1 MKLCKMELLGMF
13 CHRLP
18 ERTFKIGKR
27 YFPVCARC
35 TGFYIGTFLIY
46 TVLYLIYIDYTMSIG
61 LMGCLML
68 FPAIIDGTTQFFGF
82 RESNN
87 VLRLLTGLV
96 GGVGLGVLFKF
107 IKFIIIGG
115 VLVV

>member
-1 MKLCKMELLGMF
+1 MF

-18 ERTFKIGKR
+18 RRTFKIGNH

-35 TGFYIGTFLIY
+35 TGFYMGIFLVY
-46 TVLYLIYIDYTMSIG
+46 MVFYLWYIDYTIGIG

-68 FPAIIDGTTQFFGF
+68 FPAALDGITQFFGF

-87 VLRLLTGLV
+87 ILRLLTGVV

-107 IKFIIIGG
+107 IKFIMMGWCFG
-115 VLVV
+115 CLRNV